1 MNSLFKN
8 GFILN
13 AALATVFIVPS
24 VLADSLTLPTTPL
37 IAGSNVEPNLM
48 LLLDSS
54 GSMDA
59 IVEQETEDGYD
70 ADEDYYDCESENTV
84 DEDDTVFFTFSNT
97 TPYISFSS
105 DSRDTYEFGN
115 DGDNSSSTSNNDRKG
130 DSSSSS
136 DYTYCFDDD
145 TTYTAYLN
153 SSSYSG
159 TSGSYSGNFLNWYFQ
174 YESDDAY
181 SDGKKESSST
191 RIQVTQEVATDLVG
205 DLSGIRVGLAKYNG
219 QYGANVLVDIDDIED
234 NSTILADA
242 IDEISA
248 SSVTPLGE
256 SLQDLAWYFTQ
267 GGNGKVTL
275 HDGDDDEETCTASDA
290 FYNNDGNRS
299 DTITLSSTVVEYWC
313 QQNFVVAM
321 TDGLPTYDQGFTDKI
336 KNYDDYDDY
345 DDFTSSDDSD
355 GYDLYRLNVVK
366 AMYESDFRPDLTE
379 DDGTAV
385 TNNVTTYLI
394 GFSSTSATGSSL
406 LSNMATAGGGSE
418 FLTADTSDELLAAF
432 WEAADS
438 IFAKTAA
445 MSSLSFNTSEVSS
458 DSALF
463 MANFETSDWSG
474 SLYAYELTDT
484 DDEVWE
490 AGELL
495 DALSTTTS
503 TGDFDDIYDRNMY
516 TYNGTTGV
524 KFAFDNLTTAQKND
538 LYAGADIDG
547 DDASSDSDDAETLV
561 NYFYGDDSNEGSG
574 DDTYRTRSS
583 LLGDIVNSTTVYVGA
598 PELDWPDYTED
609 SKFGGNGKNYSD
621 FVSDNEDR
629 TPAVYVG
636 ANDGMLHGFNAEVSG
651 DDAGQE
657 VLAYIPGIIASADDE
672 AGLHYLADQNYA
684 HKFYVDL
691 TPTVSDV
698 YINGAWRSVLIGG
711 LRAGGKGLFA
721 LDVTDPDDFDDS
733 SNASD
738 IVLWEFSSD
747 DDADFGYSYSKPMVA
762 MMQNGEWAVI
772 VGNGY
777 NNSGDG
783 TAELFILFI
792 DEGTDGTWSTT
803 DYVKIN
809 TEVGSTD
816 TPNGLSTPT
825 VVDTDGDSVA
835 DRIYAGDLQ
844 GNMWVFD
851 VSNDNEDN
859 WGVAYEASSS
869 PSPLFTATNDD
880 GVEQPITS
888 APTLIENTS
897 TTAGSPNLIVFFGT
911 GKYLEETDISDNL
924 DVMGYYAVLDSGVGA
939 KDSDDLLERI
949 IYTSDDDLR
958 TVSGDTLTWGAD
970 NNYGWYM
977 DLVDRDVGAGDDSYT
992 ALGERVVTASTISG
1006 DIIFFNT
1013 WIPDGSECSSG
1024 GESWYMSVDLDTGL
1038 ASTTAVFDANG
1049 DGVID
1054 DDDIGYVGEYYSDG
1068 LLSTSTISNDT
1079 QYTVDSNGDLVER
1092 EVETSSTTT
1101 EGRLSWEELYK
1112 SE

>member
-1 MNSLFKN
+1 MNSLLKN
-8 GFILN
+8 GFILKTLVVAC
-13 AALATVFIVPS
+13 AASPS
-24 VLADSLTLPTTPL
+24 AFADLLDLPTTPL
-37 IAGSNVEPNLM
+37 IAGTNVDPNLM

-59 IVEQETEDGYD
+59 IVEQETDDGYD
-70 ADEDYYDCESENTV
+70 ADTDYYDCESENTV
-84 DEDDTVFFTFSNT
+84 DEDTTVYFSFSST

-105 DSRDTYEFGN
+105 GNQATAYEFGN
-115 DGDNSSSTSNNDRKG
+115 DGDNSTSTSNNDRRGG
-130 DSSSSS
+130 DSSSS

-153 SSSYSG
+153 SSSLSG
-159 TSGSYSGNFLNWYFQ
+159 TSGTYSGNFLNWYFQ

-205 DLSGIRVGLAKYNG
+205 DLSDIRVGLAKYNG
-219 QYGANVLVDIDDIED
+219 QYGAKVLVDIDDIDD
-234 NSTILADA
+234 NSSSLVSA
-242 IDEISA
+242 IDGISA

-275 HDGDDDEETCTASDA
+275 HDGDTDEETCTASDA
-290 FYNNDGNRS
+290 FYKDDNNRS
-299 DTITLSSTVVEYWC
+299 STITTSETVVQYWC

-336 KNYDDYDDY
+336 KNYADYEDY
-345 DDFTSSDDSD
+345 DDFASTDDSD

-379 DDGTAV
+379 DDGTEV
-385 TNNVTTYLI
+385 TNNVTTYMI
-394 GFSSTSATGSSL
+394 GFSSTSATGSDL
-406 LSNMATAGGGSE
+406 LSNMAVAGGGSE

-463 MANFETSDWSG
+463 MASFETSDWSG

-484 DDEVWE
+484 DDEAWE
-490 AGELL
+490 ASELL
-495 DALSTTTS
+495 DDLSTTTS
-503 TGDFDDIYDRNMY
+503 TGDFDDIYDRNIY
-516 TYNGTTGV
+516 TYNGSQGV
-524 KFAFDNLTTAQKND
+524 KFAFSNLSTAQKED

-547 DDASSDSDDAETLV
+547 DSASNDSDDAETLI
-561 NYFYGDDSNEGSG
+561 NYIYGDDSNEGSD

-583 LLGDIVNSTTVYVGA
+583 RLGDIVNSTTVYVGS
-598 PELDWPDYTED
+598 PELDWPDYSED
-609 SKFGGNGKNYSD
+609 TKFGASGKNYSD

-629 TPAVYVG
+629 TPTVYVG

-651 DDAGQE
+651 SDAGQE
-657 VLAYIPGIIASADDE
+657 VLAYIPGIISSAEDE
-672 AGLHYLADQNYA
+672 GGLHYLADQNYA
-684 HKFYVDL
+684 HQFYVDL
-691 TPTVSDV
+691 TPTVSDI
-698 YINGAWRSVLIGG
+698 YTNGAWRSVLIGG

-721 LDVTDPDDFDDS
+721 LDVTDPSDFDDS
-733 SNASD
+733 SKADD
-738 IVLWEFSSD
+738 IVMWEFSSD
-747 DDADFGYSYSKPMVA
+747 DDADFGYSYSKPMIA

-792 DEGTDGTWSTT
+792 DEGTDGSWSAG
-803 DYVKIN
+803 DYIKIN

-851 VSNDNEDN
+851 VSDEDEDD
-859 WGVAYEASSS
+859 WDVAYTSSSS
-869 PSPLFTATNDD
+869 PAPLFTAENDD
-880 GVEQPITS
+880 GVAQPITS
-888 APTLIENTS
+888 APTLTTNTS
-897 TTAGSPNLIVFFGT
+897 TSASSPNLIVFFGA
-911 GKYLEETDISDNL
+911 GKYLEETDISGNY
-924 DVMGYYAVLDSGVGA
+924 DVMSYYAVLDSGTGSKA
-939 KDSDDLLERI
+939 RDDLLERI

-958 TVSGDTLTWGAD
+958 TVSGDDLTWGTD
-970 NNYGWYM
+970 DGWYF
-977 DLVDRDVGAGDDSYT
+977 DLVDRNVGASDDSYT
-992 ALGERVVTASTISG
+992 AYGERVVTDSTVSG

-1024 GESWYMSVDLDTGL
+1024 GESWYMSVDLSTGL

-1092 EVETSSTTT
+1092 DVETSSTST